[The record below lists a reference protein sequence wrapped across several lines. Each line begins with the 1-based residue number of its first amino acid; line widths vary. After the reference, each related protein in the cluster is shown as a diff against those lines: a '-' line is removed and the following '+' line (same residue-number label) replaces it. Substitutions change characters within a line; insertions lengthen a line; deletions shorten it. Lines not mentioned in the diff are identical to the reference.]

1 MNRRLAALISPNQWM
16 GSKSSKMLRIFT
28 SFVRAVALW
37 SRSFEISLR
46 WSSPNPCRGSKS
58 SKCYAF
64 GILRCTKKP
73 SLSGL
78 GFFCFAQAA
87 ACFFNHQVDP
97 ERFELSSKHGTNY
110 AFYMLS
116 SYFIVGK
123 GKANCL
129 PVPSSVGVLSYRVIT
144 PLNPGQLC
152 CSMPLMLSYKAEPSG
167 TKAMLILN

>member
-1 MNRRLAALISPNQWM
+1 
-16 GSKSSKMLRIFT
+16 MLRIFT
-28 SFVRAVALW
+28 SFITKKTKPFSTWFILLHKICKAAFW
-37 SRSFEISLR
+37 SSSGPGEISFADRLLTREGDQNQQMLR
-46 WSSPNPCRGSKS
+46 IWHTSLHKKTKPCGTW
-58 SKCYAF
+58 F
-64 GILRCTKKP
+64 LLLR
-73 SLSGL
+73 SGYCL
-78 GFFCFAQAA
+78 L
-87 ACFFNHQVDP
+87 FNHQVDP